1 MKLARWI
8 FAIAGIWG
16 VAVLT
21 PLFFMEKYVNEKYPP
36 AITHPEFYYGFV
48 CVCLAVQFMF
58 LIIATDPLRYR
69 PLMVVGMWEKFSAV
83 GAVLA
88 LGFTGR
94 IPSQVASGIIFDL
107 ILGVLFVVAWMKTK
121 GVSHEGHEGTQR

>member
-1 MKLARWI
+1 MKFARWI
-8 FAIAGIWG
+8 FGIAGVWG

-21 PLFFMEKYVNEKYPP
+21 PLFFMEKYANAKYPP
-36 AITHPEFYYGFV
+36 AMTHPEFYYGFV
-48 CVCLAVQFMF
+48 CVGLAAQFMF

-69 PLMVVGMWEKFSAV
+69 PLMFVAMWEKFSAV

-88 LGFTGR
+88 LGFMGR

-107 ILGVLFVVAWMKTK
+107 ILGVLFVVAWVKTK
-121 GVSHEGHEGTQR
+121 GINHEGHEGPQR